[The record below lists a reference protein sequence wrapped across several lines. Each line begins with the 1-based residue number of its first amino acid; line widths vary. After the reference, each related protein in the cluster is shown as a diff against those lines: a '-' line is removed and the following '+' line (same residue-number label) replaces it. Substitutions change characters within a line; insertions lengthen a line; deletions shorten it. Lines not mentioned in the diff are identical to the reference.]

1 VRARGVLQRTIGLLQ
16 TRYAQSMRELQFG
29 PYSSHETVSSQAD
42 GDWLGELGR
51 VTTAYHEA
59 TPDRLENARQEYER
73 VLRCFKQA
81 NSPSLDIETT

>member
-1 VRARGVLQRTIGLLQ
+1 
-16 TRYAQSMRELQFG
+16 MRELQFE
-29 PYSSHETVSSQAD
+29 PYPSHEVAGSQAD
-42 GDWLGELGR
+42 CDWLGELGR

-81 NSPSLDIETT
+81 NSPSLNIETT